1 MSGNY
6 GSRDSKVPR
15 VTSGSSEISEY

>member
-6 GSRDSKVPR
+6 GSNQA
-15 VTSGSSEISEY
+15 G